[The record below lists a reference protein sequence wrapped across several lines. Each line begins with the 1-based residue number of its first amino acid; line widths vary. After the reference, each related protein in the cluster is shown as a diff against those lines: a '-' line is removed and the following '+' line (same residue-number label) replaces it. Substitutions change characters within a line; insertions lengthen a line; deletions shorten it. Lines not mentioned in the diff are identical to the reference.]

1 MKRLIVAVLL
11 SFAAASAA
19 AVTAGSPAVGDRIAV
34 DAMAIERVAEVSQR
48 DLPVAL
54 LRRMV
59 NEDIELM
66 RGRRPDGTYEHATW
80 ERFEAGRKTESFS
93 VPSGSDAMQTFEIKG
108 AFVYRLIL
116 EVPERRL
123 LVRKNVPVWIER
135 VEFDFVAEES
145 RSRRETIEI
154 KSWLQPGEFRP
165 VDLPAVARQATAHV
179 VATADPRGRY
189 GNLTVSLVEAR
200 IIDNADSPW
209 AASVAGAKAA
219 LKALEANDVEAL
231 RLAARRMAGPVERGA
246 TAPREGSREEPA
258 NRAAALELQAELQVI
273 EDLLTGSEGERR
285 DGMDRLHQLIRR
297 LRAK

>member
-1 MKRLIVAVLL
+1 MKRLALVVLF
-11 SFAAASAA
+11 SSVAASAV
-19 AVTAGSPAVGDRIAV
+19 AVNAGSPAVADRIAV
-34 DAMAIERVAEVSQR
+34 DALAIERVAEVSQR

-54 LRRMV
+54 LRRIV

-93 VPSGSDAMQTFEIKG
+93 VPSGGDAMQTFEIKG

-116 EVPERRL
+116 EVPERRMV
-123 LVRKNVPVWIER
+123 VRKNVPVWIER
-135 VEFDFVAEES
+135 VEFDFVADES
-145 RSRRETIEI
+145 RSRRETVEI
-154 KSWLQPGEFRP
+154 KSWLQPGEYRP
-165 VDLPAVARQATAHV
+165 VDLPAVARQATARV
-179 VATADPRGRY
+179 VATADSKGRY

-200 IIDNADSPW
+200 IVDNADSPW

-219 LKALEANDVEAL
+219 LKALDANDVEAL
-231 RLAARRMAGPVERGA
+231 RLAARRMAGTVVDRTPRGSPEPGGPVERA
-246 TAPREGSREEPA
+246 EM
-258 NRAAALELQAELQVI
+258 LELQAELQVI

-297 LRAK
+297 LRTK